1 MALKDRGTITGAMK
15 GGGVV
20 DVSEVFST
28 YLYLANNAALTI
40 TNGINLT
47 DDGGMVWIKS
57 RSGIRS
63 NIITDTER
71 GLNKYLK
78 SDTSDAEITGA
89 ATHDVIGFNTDGF
102 DLGGNNIGANYPAE
116 EYTSWTFKKQPRF
129 FDMVTYT
136 GNGVAGREIAH
147 ELGVEPGMI
156 IIKTLNDAGNWRVY
170 HNAIGNTQGMTL
182 NSTGAVSTQPWWNN
196 TTPTTTEVT
205 LGSSSDV
212 NQNTITYIA
221 YLFAHDP
228 LGASGDGSDGM
239 IACGI
244 TNDGVPV
251 ELGWEPQYVLFKS
264 STNSGNW
271 YIADTIRGLV
281 SATDSPLLKADLSSA
296 EITADVIDIH
306 SAGFTVKNLGNNFI
320 YMAIR
325 RPMKTPLSSDE
336 VFNAIARTGT
346 GAVATVTGVG
356 FAPDLYTV
364 QKRIVTA
371 QAIFEDRLRGVKQV
385 IYPSATAAESTNT
398 VSITAFGMDGFTLG
412 GGSSANNTGDP
423 YINYFFKRA
432 KGFFDVVTYTS
443 DGIAGR
449 TVNHN
454 LGVAPELII
463 VKTRNIP
470 NDWVVGCSSY
480 ATWGYYQ
487 FLNQTAIAVDSGTGM
502 WNNTAPTDSVF
513 SLGTYGYSNNTGS
526 NYIAYLFATLPGIS
540 KVGSYTGNGSSQTID
555 AGFSTG
561 SKFIIIKRTDST
573 GDWFMW
579 DSVRGIVAGDDPH
592 LSLNTTSAEVTTD
605 DSIDPDTSGFIV
617 NQNATTN
624 INVTSAEYIYYA
636 IALPI

>member
-385 IYPSATAAESTNT
+385 IYPSATADRKS
-398 VSITAFGMDGFTLG
+398 
-412 GGSSANNTGDP
+412 
-423 YINYFFKRA
+423 
-432 KGFFDVVTYTS
+432 VV
-443 DGIAGR
+443 
-449 TVNHN
+449 
-454 LGVAPELII
+454 
-463 VKTRNIP
+463 
-470 NDWVVGCSSY
+470 
-480 ATWGYYQ
+480 
-487 FLNQTAIAVDSGTGM
+487 
-502 WNNTAPTDSVF
+502 
-513 SLGTYGYSNNTGS
+513 
-526 NYIAYLFATLPGIS
+526 
-540 KVGSYTGNGSSQTID
+540 
-555 AGFSTG
+555 
-561 SKFIIIKRTDST
+561 
-573 GDWFMW
+573 
-579 DSVRGIVAGDDPH
+579 
-592 LSLNTTSAEVTTD
+592 
-605 DSIDPDTSGFIV
+605 
-617 NQNATTN
+617 
-624 INVTSAEYIYYA
+624 
-636 IALPI
+636 